1 MRQVPYI
8 VIGAIIPLVIYVVV
22 HIVGSVLL
30 SPFTQ
35 KSDWSGKNVILI
47 TLDTTRAD
55 VLPMYG
61 GDVETPA
68 LSALAEDGIVVDGM
82 RSVVPL
88 TLPSH
93 TTILTGLH
101 PIQHGV
107 RDNFNGVLSDAATTL
122 PELFRESGYETA
134 GVIGAIVLSRRT
146 GLGQGFDYYDDEF
159 EADSFK
165 PVHPM
170 IERKGGAV
178 VDSALAWL
186 GEKQQ
191 RDPNAPFF
199 LFVHLYDP
207 HLFYQPP
214 PPFNEKYQSAPYKG
228 EIAYADHCVGRVVE
242 YLKQC
247 GLYDDAVIV
256 VAGDHGEGLGD
267 HKEKTHGMFV
277 YDSTM
282 HVPCI
287 IKPPKRSGLRGR
299 CDWNG
304 SLEDIAPTLI
314 GFFNLG
320 RTNTNGVSMM
330 NNFLDRAPVYRL
342 GRKVILETQYPLT
355 FNWSPLYALVQDGYK
370 YIHAPTPE
378 LYLLSEDPNERTNLF
393 GADRARTLFMDSMLQ
408 MELLRLAKGAS
419 FTPES
424 QLSTD
429 RSEVL
434 ASLGYV
440 GGGAVSS
447 VTDAVERADPKD
459 RIELYE
465 QLDKAL
471 VLLAQS
477 KTEQAQT
484 VLQEILE
491 QDPGNPS
498 LYLNLGFAY
507 AKNQQWGAALESI
520 QKAIA
525 LAPENHILK
534 LHLAK
539 TYFSARRESEAKDIL
554 EAFVKQ
560 FPKQADA
567 HFQLGRIA
575 VKQNRPQDALNH
587 FREAERWMP
596 DIPGLEQAL
605 QKTQAA
611 LN

>member
-1 MRQVPYI
+1 MKRVFVPI
-8 VIGAIIPLVIYVVV
+8 VSVIVL
-22 HIVGSVLL
+22 IVFHVASFYSFL
-30 SPFTQ
+30 SDKNNHVNQ
-35 KSDWSGKNVILI
+35 SDWSGKNVILI

-61 GDVETPA
+61 GDVETPT
-68 LSALAEDGIVVDGM
+68 LSMLVEEGIIVDGM
-82 RSVVPL
+82 RAITPL

-107 RDNFNGVLSDAATTL
+107 RDNFNGVLSEAATTL

-146 GLGQGFDYYDDEF
+146 GLSQGFDFYDDEF
-159 EADSFK
+159 DISSFK
-165 PVHPM
+165 NVQPV

-178 VDSALAWL
+178 VDSALSWL
-186 GEKQQ
+186 KEKQQ
-191 RDPNAPFF
+191 RDPNSPFF

-214 PPFNEKYQSAPYKG
+214 PPFDKKYKDTPYRG
-228 EIAYADHCVGRVVE
+228 EIAYTDYCLGRVVE
-242 YLKQC
+242 YLKEN

-299 CDWNG
+299 STWNG
-304 SLEDIAPTLI
+304 SLEDIMPTLI
-314 GFFNLG
+314 NFCRLG
-320 RTNTNGVSMM
+320 PVNTNGVSMM
-330 NNFLDRAPVYRL
+330 NNFLHRAPSHRL
-342 GRKVILETQYPLT
+342 KTDVVLETQYPLT
-355 FNWSPLYALVQDGYK
+355 FNWSPLYALVKDGYK
-370 YIHAPTPE
+370 YIHAPKPE
-378 LYLLSEDPNERTNLF
+378 LYLLAEDSNEQTNLIES
-393 GADRARTLFMDSMLQ
+393 DRSRATAMDKRLQ
-408 MELLRLAKGAS
+408 AQLVILAKGAG

-447 VTDAVERADPKD
+447 VTDELTRDDPKD

-471 VLLAQS
+471 VAMAQS
-477 KTEQAQT
+477 KAETARQSLEA
-484 VLQEILE
+484 ILE
-491 QDPGNPS
+491 QDPDNPS
-498 LYLNLGFAY
+498 LHLNLGFAY
-507 AKNQQWGAALESI
+507 AKAKQWNKAFESI
-520 QKAIA
+520 EKAIS
-525 LAPENHILK
+525 LAPDNHIMK

-539 TYFSARRESEAKDIL
+539 TYASAGRHNQAKEIL
-554 EAFVKQ
+554 EAFIMQ
-560 FPKQADA
+560 YPKQADA
-567 HFQLGRIA
+567 HFQLGMIA
-575 VKQNRPQDALNH
+575 VKQKRKQDALAH
-587 FREAERWMP
+587 FRDAERWMP
-596 DIPGLEQAL
+596 DIPGLDKAIQQAE
-605 QKTQAA
+605 A